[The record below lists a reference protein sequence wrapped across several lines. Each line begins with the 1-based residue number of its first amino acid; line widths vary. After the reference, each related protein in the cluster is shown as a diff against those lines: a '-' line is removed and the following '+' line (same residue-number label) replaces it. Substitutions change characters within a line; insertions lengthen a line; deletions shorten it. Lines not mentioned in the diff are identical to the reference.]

1 MTSDVEQNDVDN
13 LGRVRL
19 GYSEIRISSD
29 PENSDLRP
37 QTLKTQTPRNYFKKI
52 YIVKSSQFLS
62 PNVLW
67 SRNVLSFATARKKR
81 DIYLLR
87 LSRRSISEKL
97 TRLKIAADNLIVFAG
112 EFFYRRNKRHR
123 IAIML
128 FNLKSVLNPP
138 DATVINR
145 RR

>member
-1 MTSDVEQNDVDN
+1 MDN

-19 GYSEIRISSD
+19 GYSGIRTSSGGVTKTQT
-29 PENSDLRP
+29 SDLRP
-37 QTLKTQTPRNYFKKI
+37 QTRKTQTPRNYFKKI
-52 YIVKSSQFLS
+52 CIVKSSQFLS

-67 SRNVLSFATARKKR
+67 SRDVLSFATARKKR

-112 EFFYRRNKRHR
+112 EFFTEE
-123 IAIML
+123 IEDTESL
-128 FNLKSVLNPP
+128 
-138 DATVINR
+138 
-145 RR
+145 